1 MFSSNHPQRF
11 SKIAV
16 ALILFLPFLSVLSFD
31 TERELPAHAVPP
43 ELEGVG
49 LEEKLGNHIDTNLSF
64 VDEQGKQVR
73 IGDYLKEGKPLLLT
87 LVYYRCPT
95 LCSLY
100 LNEISTALK
109 ELNLEVGKEFNYV
122 AVSFDPKEKPDLA
135 KAKKEVYVKDYG
147 RGDGSGWSFLTG
159 NDPEIKALSS
169 SLGFSYKWN
178 PYNDQWVHVSVAY
191 VITPEG
197 QISRYLKGI
206 PMDERTLRLSLV
218 EAGNGKIGDLT
229 DSVAL
234 FCFQF
239 DPSKNRY
246 TLYAFNIMRIGGFLT
261 VVILAAFLFRFWKK
275 QNSSSTV

>member
-1 MFSSNHPQRF
+1 MVSRNTPQRF
-11 SKIAV
+11 QKVAAV
-16 ALILFLPFLSVLSFD
+16 LIFFLPFFSLLSYDS
-31 TERELPAHAVPP
+31 ERVLPAHAVPP

-49 LEEKLGNHIDTNLSF
+49 LEEKLGNSIDTNLTF
-64 VDEQGKQVR
+64 IDDEGKQVR

-95 LCSLY
+95 LCNLY
-100 LNEISTALK
+100 LNELSNALK
-109 ELNLEVGKEFNYV
+109 ELSWEVGKEFNYV

-135 KAKKEVYVKDYG
+135 KQKKEVYVKDYG
-147 RGDGSGWSFLTG
+147 RGNGSGWSFLTG
-159 NDPEIKALSS
+159 NDPEIKTLAS
-169 SLGFSYKWN
+169 SLGFTYKWN

-197 QISRYLKGI
+197 KISRYLKGI
-206 PMDERTLRLSLV
+206 PVEERTLRLSLV
-218 EAGNGKIGDLT
+218 EAGDGKIGDLT
-229 DSVAL
+229 DRVAL

-246 TLYAFNIMRIGGFLT
+246 TLYAFNIMRVGGFLT
-261 VVILAAFLFRFWKK
+261 VLVLAAFLFLFWKK

>member
-1 MFSSNHPQRF
+1 MVSRFTPQWF
-11 SKIAV
+11 LHIAAV
-16 ALILFLPFLSVLSFD
+16 SVLLSPVFPLLSFD
-31 TERELPAHAVPP
+31 TERVLPAHEVPA

-49 LEEKLGNHIDTNLSF
+49 LEEKLGDTIDLDLSF
-64 VDEQGKQVR
+64 IDEEGKQVKL
-73 IGDYLKEGKPLLLT
+73 GDYVKDGKPLLLT

-100 LNEISTALK
+100 LNEISNALK
-109 ELNLEVGKEFNYV
+109 ELSWEVGKEFRYV
-122 AVSFDPKEKPDLA
+122 AVSFDPKEKPELA
-135 KAKKEVYVKDYG
+135 RHKKAAYLKDYG

-159 NDPEIKALSS
+159 NDPEIKKLSS
-169 SLGFSYKWN
+169 SLGFTYKWN

-197 QISRYLKGI
+197 KISRYLKGI
-206 PMDERTLRLSLV
+206 PMEERTLRLSLV
-218 EAGNGKIGDLT
+218 EAADSKIGDLS
-229 DSVAL
+229 DRVAL

-261 VVILAAFLFRFWKK
+261 VVVFAAFLFRFWKK